1 MTREEI
7 KDLLEMNYDNNI
19 EGLIDHIF
27 NLEIELNTYKK
38 GLETARML
46 INGSVSKERYQAIL
60 KKYNDLKKVKR

>member
-27 NLEIELNTYKK
+27 NLETELNKYKR
-38 GLETARML
+38 GLETAR
-46 INGSVSKERYQAIL
+46 IVIDGSVSKERYEAIL
-60 KKYNDLKKVKR
+60 KKYNKIKG